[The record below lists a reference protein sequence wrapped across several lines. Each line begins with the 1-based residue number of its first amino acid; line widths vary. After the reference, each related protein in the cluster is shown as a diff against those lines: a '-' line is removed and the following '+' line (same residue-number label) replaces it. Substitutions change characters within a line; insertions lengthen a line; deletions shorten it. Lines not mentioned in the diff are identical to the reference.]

1 MTKIIKLAIIG
12 YGKMG
17 KEIEKFAPQ
26 SGCKAE
32 VVIDNE
38 QDWEKYGPKLS
49 QLVDVAVEF
58 TSPGVVVQNLK
69 KLIDLKIP
77 VVTGT
82 TGWGKDLPAI
92 EKYCRESN
100 GSVFYASNFSIG
112 VNLFFALN
120 RYLANLMADYPTY
133 RPLLEETHHTQKL
146 DAPSGTAVTM
156 LEDIMRVNPAIKGW
170 KLEDDNP
177 AQEEVS
183 VIAHR
188 IENVTG
194 THKLVYNSDIDTIS
208 IEHAAHN
215 REGFA
220 KGALLAARWLKDKK
234 GVYTMNDLLKL

>member
-1 MTKIIKLAIIG
+1 MKETIKLAIIG

-17 KEIEKFAPQ
+17 KEIEKYAPQ
-26 SGCKAE
+26 SGCE
-32 VVIDNE
+32 VEVIIDNRH
-38 QDWEKYGPKLS
+38 DWQRYESRLS
-49 QLVDVAVEF
+49 QKVDVAIEF
-58 TSPGVVVQNLK
+58 TSPEVVVENLK
-69 KLIDLKIP
+69 KLMDLNIP

-82 TGWGKDLPAI
+82 TGWAKVLPAV
-92 EKYCRESN
+92 EKYCKKSN

-120 RYLANLMADYPTY
+120 RYLAALMAGFPAY

-156 LEDIMRVNPAIKGW
+156 LEDIMRVNPAVKGW
-170 KLEDDNP
+170 KFKADQP
-177 AQEEVS
+177 SHEEVS

-194 THKLVYNSDIDTIS
+194 THKLTYESDIDTIT
-208 IEHAAHN
+208 IAHEAHN

-220 KGALLAARWLKDKK
+220 KGALLAARWLIDKK
-234 GVYTMNDLLKL
+234 GIFTMNDLLKL

>member
-1 MTKIIKLAIIG
+1 MTKLIKLAIVG

-17 KEIEKFAPQ
+17 KEIEKYAHE
-26 SGCKAE
+26 SGCKVE
-32 VVIDNE
+32 VIIDNE
-38 QDWEKYGPKLS
+38 QDWEKYRSQLS
-49 QLVDVAVEF
+49 QLVDVAIEF

-69 KLIDLKIP
+69 KLMDLKIP
-77 VVTGT
+77 AVTGT
-82 TGWGKDLPAI
+82 TGWGNDLPAI

-100 GSVFYASNFSIG
+100 GSIFYASNFSIG

-120 RYLANLMADYPTY
+120 RYLAALMADYPAY

-156 LEDIMRVNPAIKGW
+156 LEDIMQINPALKGW
-170 KLEDDNP
+170 KFETEHP
-177 AQEEVS
+177 SQEEVS

-194 THKLVYNSDIDTIS
+194 THKLTYESDIDTLS
-208 IEHAAHN
+208 IEHTAHN

-220 KGALLAARWLKDKK
+220 KGALLAARWLMDKK
-234 GVYTMNDLLKL
+234 GIFTMNDLLKL